1 MKLSLL
7 SYTSSS
13 LMLLSLA
20 APVAAYPT
28 VQSTD
33 NGSKSAPQLAEET
46 ANAVTATAV
55 GRTVV
60 SLGKDSEA
68 RLKKDVEKLV
78 SFGTR
83 HTLSSATDP
92 KRGICAARNW
102 SAKEFAKISKACGG
116 CITVER
122 ISDTMTG
129 PRAPN
134 GVLVENVLGIQKGS
148 DPTRVVIISGHIDS
162 RVSDVMDF
170 TQDAPGAN
178 DDGSG
183 TVLVLEAA
191 RQLSKTKHRATI
203 VYAILSG
210 EEQGLWGGRILSN
223 HAKAKGWQVDAML
236 NNDIVGGTRGTE
248 GQKVDDTVRVFSEG
262 IRFSEERDGQL
273 ARRGNGGEDDGP
285 SRALAKKVKVME
297 QFIGNP
303 LKVFAIR
310 RPDRFSRGG
319 DHLPALELGYPAI
332 RFTAGIEDYD
342 AEHQDLR
349 VENGRDYGDTVEKMD
364 FPYLARVTALN
375 VLVAGDIADA
385 PPAPA
390 NVTLSGAVT
399 SHTKV
404 TWTASPGATSY
415 RIVWRPADQD
425 EWKWYRD
432 VDANK
437 TEEELRDVNV
447 DDNFFGVKALGPND
461 SASIVTF
468 GAAPPRPAFGST
480 PPSATP
486 PKQ

>member
-1 MKLSLL
+1 MKWLPPLSFALGASLL
-7 SYTSSS
+7 ATS
-13 LMLLSLA
+13 A
-20 APVAAYPT
+20 AAQQNDQQSVAIDEAVAAA
-28 VQSTD
+28 
-33 NGSKSAPQLAEET
+33 SAPRIT
-46 ANAVTATAV
+46 
-55 GRTVV
+55 
-60 SLGKDSEA
+60 LGKDSEE

-92 KRGICAARNW
+92 KRGIGAARNW
-102 SAKEFAKISKACGG
+102 SAKEFEKISKACGG

-122 ISDTMTG
+122 ISDTMSG

-134 GVLVENVLGIQKGS
+134 GVLVENVLGIQKGTE
-148 DPTRVVIISGHIDS
+148 PNRVVIISGHIDS

-170 TQDAPGAN
+170 TKDAPGAN

-203 VYAILSG
+203 IYAILSG
-210 EEQGLWGGRILSN
+210 EEQGLWGGRILAN
-223 HAKAKGWQVDAML
+223 HAKAQGWQVDAML

-262 IRFSEERDGQL
+262 IRFSEDRDAGL

-297 QFIGNP
+297 QGIGNP
-303 LKVFAIR
+303 LKVFVIR

-349 VENGRDYGDTVEKMD
+349 AENGRDYGDTVEKMD

-375 VLVAGDIADA
+375 VLVAGDIANA
-385 PPAPA
+385 PSAPA
-390 NVTLSGAVT
+390 SLTLSGAVT
-399 SHTKV
+399 SHTQLK
-404 TWTASPGATSY
+404 WTASPGATGY

-425 EWKWYRD
+425 AWERYHD
-432 VDANK
+432 VGATT
-437 TEEELRDVNV
+437 TEAELRDVNV
-447 DDNFFGVKALGPND
+447 DDHFFGVKALGAND
-461 SASIVTF
+461 TASIITF
-468 GAAPPRPAFGST
+468 GAAPPRPPIGSV
-480 PPSATP
+480 A